1 MARIPQWMARC
12 YWVLGATISNHS
24 HSSSWLQGLGLNN
37 QLGQERRSMGT
48 DSAPSL
54 VLLCLSSSDE
64 VGGGPSYWGGLSSIG
79 RAPTIAGPGD
89 CGHSLQR
96 GAPLCLEKRF
106 RRSVTQA
113 AARFSCRPL
122 NTFPGPL
129 SPPTLLLFHL
139 FTNLSESKS
148 IATDLLFSTAH
159 NLKHRSS
166 LLDHPLCQSPWAAN
180 SGPSKR
186 RRSFGWS

>member
-1 MARIPQWMARC
+1 MLPFTSLTFFLVAPGPWAQQSAGARAAVNGYRFGPEPGTF
-12 YWVLGATISNHS
+12 VP
-24 HSSSWLQGLGLNN
+24 LQFG
-37 QLGQERRSMGT
+37 R
-48 DSAPSL
+48 
-54 VLLCLSSSDE
+54 
-64 VGGGPSYWGGLSSIG
+64 VGGGSSYWGGLSSIG
-79 RAPTIAGPGD
+79 MAPTIAGPGD

-96 GAPLCLEKRF
+96 GAPLCLEEKF

-122 NTFPGPL
+122 NTSPGPL

-148 IATDLLFSTAH
+148 IATNLLFSTAH
-159 NLKHRSS
+159 NLKHRPS